1 MHKNCSFIRNRT
13 SERGELT
20 QRTNEPVRFLIQKQ
34 LVHKCSTNHLPC
46 DMAFILYILRI
57 RIILPEFYF
66 KSFLFTSEKHRSL
79 LWLARTHLCT
89 KIFWHGFLTSISQ
102 YVFNKKTCIQCRE
115 NFLGLYIDN
124 RETKIS
130 VYAKRQK
137 WICTTWPSFPLFSV
151 YSLLLLHKNKISNS
165 ILRNSQVDSDVCR
178 MR

>member
-46 DMAFILYILRI
+46 GMAFILYILRI

-124 RETKIS
+124 RERPRFPFTPNGRSEFVPRDQVFPYFPFTLYCFYTKI
-130 VYAKRQK
+130 RFL
-137 WICTTWPSFPLFSV
+137 ILF
-151 YSLLLLHKNKISNS
+151 
-165 ILRNSQVDSDVCR
+165 
-178 MR
+178 